1 MNQRII
7 HMHADDFGVSDP
19 ITDRISECITH
30 GAVNSLSLV
39 VNTDG
44 FGYAVDKLSR
54 WPHIRVCLHLN
65 LIEGKPLAT
74 GVEAITDSNGEFRYS
89 FFSLM
94 LLSQFAPAKTRK
106 LIRTHYKTEIMAQIR
121 RFRHAFGTTRPLLID
136 SHMHFHM
143 IPLLFD
149 ILLELSAIE
158 DIRFIR
164 KPYELRYLNR
174 SNLRNYLSANIV
186 KNLLLNTLSRFQFPA
201 AHQRQI
207 ASNAFFVGV
216 LSTGRT
222 SYSDVEAA
230 LEAIIA
236 QNPTGTIDIL
246 LHPGGVSHTSQVVW
260 THKPE
265 FRAYYASA
273 GRAQEYQLARSSQ
286 LTHCIQK
293 YEDILSHRRG

>member
-7 HMHADDFGVSDP
+7 HVHADDFGVSDP

-44 FGYAVDKLSR
+44 FDYAVEKLR
-54 WPHIRVCLHLN
+54 PWPHIRVCLHLN
-65 LIEGKPLAT
+65 LIEGKPVAS

-94 LLSQFAPAKTRK
+94 LLSQFAPVKTREQ
-106 LIRTHYKTEIMAQIR
+106 IRSHYKAEIVAQIR
-121 RFRHAFGTTRPLLID
+121 RFRQAFGASRPLLID

-143 IPLLFD
+143 IPLIFG
-149 ILLELSAIE
+149 ILMEISTVE

-164 KPYELRYLNR
+164 KPYELRYLHR
-174 SNLRNYLSANIV
+174 ANLRNYLSANIV

-207 ASNAFFVGV
+207 DSNSFFVGV

-222 SYSDVEAA
+222 SYSDITTA
-230 LEAIIA
+230 LEAITA
-236 QNPTGTIDIL
+236 QSPSGTIDIL
-246 LHPGGVSHTSQVVW
+246 LHPGGVSHASHVVW
-260 THKPE
+260 TRKSE
-265 FRAYYASA
+265 FHAYYASP
-273 GRAQEYQLARSSQ
+273 GRIQEYDLARSNELKQ
-286 LTHCIQK
+286 CIKK
-293 YEDILSHRRG
+293 YEDISGHRRD